1 MGSEMNELKYLEI
14 LTGERWTG
22 VSLSSRPCAVRNY
35 KYRLCGAIEHSFEQ
49 DLTLACD
56 DIDCPGALR
65 SLGRADND
73 DQLALHISEE
83 ACIDL
88 DRVRRI
94 IAESP
99 RTETPIMSV
108 ELGRIAK
115 PEICI
120 SFLRPE
126 SAMKLLRQWQQLCGR
141 CLNNNLT
148 GFMAVCSAV
157 ASAYRDRKIVFSM
170 GCPESRRHGS
180 ISPDRMVA
188 ALPSA
193 IVTDLM
199 QEDKKCQRMNTSVM
213 SADIASRNSR
223 K

>member
-1 MGSEMNELKYLEI
+1 
-14 LTGERWTG
+14 
-22 VSLSSRPCAVRNY
+22 LSCY
-35 KYRLCGAIEHSFEQ
+35 
-49 DLTLACD
+49 

-65 SLGRADND
+65 SLGRSCND

-83 ACIDL
+83 AGIEL

-99 RTETPIMSV
+99 RTETSIISI
-108 ELGRIAK
+108 ELGRIVK
-115 PEICI
+115 PKMCI
-120 SFLRPE
+120 SYLRPE
-126 SAMKLLRQWQQLCGR
+126 SAMKLLREWQQITGM
-141 CLNNNLT
+141 CLNNNLS

-157 ASAYRDRKIVFSM
+157 AGAYRDRKIVFSL

-188 ALPSA
+188 VVPSA

-199 QEDKKCQRMNTSVM
+199 QEDEKCRPMNTSVM
-213 SADIASRNSR
+213 SADITSRNSR